1 MVAGSSPKDH
11 RRVAEGWGDVVSIPT
26 KKNIFLHTICNKMP
40 RYLTKK
46 IVTEH
51 IL

>member
-1 MVAGSSPKDH
+1 MVAGSSPKGR
-11 RRVAEGWGDVVSIPT
+11 RRVAEGWGDEVSIPT
-26 KKNIFLHTICNKMP
+26 KKNIFLHTICNKIS